1 MLNINNKETGSSIHS
16 RISDVELRL
25 TGYNVI
31 MFRIEQEEGE
41 GEYIKESIQA

>member
-16 RISDVELRL
+16 RISDVELGL
-25 TGYNVI
+25 TGYI